1 MKQVALPA
9 RLTVKE
15 LGLAFGV
22 APAEVSKALLQ
33 LRILASI
40 NQNVE
45 FDTARLLAEQFGVEV
60 VREQPAAVTGVAAA
74 APAPDRS
81 PESTAALRPRPPVV
95 TVLGHVDH
103 GKTSLLDA
111 IRHTD
116 VAAGEAGGIT
126 QRIGATTVEWEGR
139 TLTVIDTPGHEAFTA
154 MRARGANVT
163 DVAVLVVAA
172 NDGIMPQTDEAIQ
185 HARAAGVPLIVA
197 INKMDLEDANPDRVK
212 QQLTERQLVVEEYG
226 GDVVAVPVSAR
237 TGMGIPHLLE
247 MILLVADLHEPRAD
261 PDRPAAGTVI
271 DAHLDR
277 GRGPLATVLVQSG
290 TLRLQDHLVVGAV
303 AGRVRA
309 MVDDHGRPQ
318 RAAGPSMPVEV
329 AGLPAIPR
337 AGDRFEVMAN
347 ERAARARAEALRL
360 AEGGSAA
367 PVRRAGLA
375 DLSRQGQGTVRVLDL
390 VVTADTH
397 GALEALRGVLLRF
410 SDPAVRLGIVL
421 EGVGPITEDD
431 VNLAAAAQ
439 AIVVGFNVRPDA
451 PARQVADRE
460 RVDVRTYDVVYHLT
474 EDIERAIR
482 GLHEP
487 TFEEIFS
494 GRAEVRA
501 RIRVPKTGFVAGS
514 HVVLGKVVRDAVVT
528 VRRDGREIHR
538 GRIASLRRFKDDVR
552 EVSEGYDCGIDLGD
566 YQDFEV
572 GDVLEVSVVQQRNA

>member
-1 MKQVALPA
+1 MKQVALPP

-15 LGLAFGV
+15 LGQAFGV

-33 LRILASI
+33 HRILASI
-40 NQNVE
+40 NQNLE
-45 FDTARLLAEQFGVEV
+45 FATARLLAEQFGVEV
-60 VREQPAAVTGVAAA
+60 VPEAAAQVTGVAAQG
-74 APAPDRS
+74 PVRS
-81 PESTAALRPRPPVV
+81 AGDEAQLTARPPVV

-111 IRHTD
+111 IRHTQ

-126 QRIGATTVEWEGR
+126 QRIGASTVTWEGR
-139 TLTVIDTPGHEAFTA
+139 SITFVDTPGHEAFTA

-197 INKMDLEDANPDRVK
+197 INKMDLDDANPDRVK

-237 TGMGIPHLLE
+237 SGEGIPHLLE
-247 MILLVADLHEPRAD
+247 MILLVADLLEPRAN
-261 PDRPAAGTVI
+261 PDRAAAGTVI

-277 GRGPLATVLVQSG
+277 GQGPLATVLVQDG
-290 TLRLQDHLVVGAV
+290 TLRLQDHLVVGTI

-309 MVDDHGRPQ
+309 MVDDHGRKV
-318 RAAGPSMPVEV
+318 RLAGPSQPVV
-329 AGLPAIPR
+329 ISGLPAVVR
-337 AGDRFEVMAN
+337 AGDRFEVVAG
-347 ERAARARAEALRL
+347 ERAARVL
-360 AEGGSAA
+360 AEGRRLATGGSQA
-367 PVRRAGLA
+367 PVRRMSLA
-375 DLSRQGQGTVRVLDL
+375 DLSRQGQGTVRDLGL
-390 VVTADTH
+390 VVKADSQ

-410 SDPAVRLGIVL
+410 ADPTVRLGIVL

-451 PARQVADRE
+451 NARQIADRAH
-460 RVDVRTYDVVYHLT
+460 VDVRTYDVVYHLS

-487 TFEEIFS
+487 TFEEVFS

-501 RIRVPKTGFVAGS
+501 RIRVPKSGFIAGS
-514 HVVLGKVVRDAVVT
+514 HVVEGRVVRDGVVS
-528 VRRDGREIHR
+528 VRRDGREVHR

-552 EVSEGYDCGIDLGD
+552 EVAEGYDCGIDLGD
-566 YQDFEV
+566 YQDFQE
-572 GDVLEVSVVQQRNA
+572 GDLLEVSVVQQRNA

>member
-1 MKQVALPA
+1 MKQVALPP

-15 LGLAFGV
+15 LGQAFGV

-33 LRILASI
+33 HRILASI
-40 NQNVE
+40 NQNLE
-45 FDTARLLAEQFGVEV
+45 FATARLLAEQFGVEV
-60 VREQPAAVTGVAAA
+60 VPAEPAAVTGVGGPSPGAGRALD
-74 APAPDRS
+74 PD
-81 PESTAALRPRPPVV
+81 AQLRPRPPVV

-111 IRHTD
+111 IRHSH

-139 TLTVIDTPGHEAFTA
+139 PITFIDTPGHEAFTA

-197 INKMDLEDANPDRVK
+197 INKIDLEDANPDRVK

-237 TGMGIPHLLE
+237 TGEGIPHLLE
-247 MILLVADLHEPRAD
+247 MILLVADLQDPRAD
-261 PDRPAAGTVI
+261 YDRPAEGTVI

-277 GRGPLATVLVQSG
+277 GRGPLATVLVQAG
-290 TLRLQDHLVVGAV
+290 TLSLQDHLVVGAI

-309 MVDDHGRPQ
+309 MVDDRGRSV
-318 RAAGPSMPVEV
+318 RSATPSQPVVV
-329 AGLPAIPR
+329 AGLPAVPR
-337 AGDRFEVMAN
+337 AGDRFEVVTG
-347 ERAARARAEALRL
+347 ERVARAL
-360 AEGGSAA
+360 AESREAGVASQA
-367 PVRRAGLA
+367 PVRRVSLA
-375 DLSRQGQGTVRVLDL
+375 DLSRQGQGTVRDLDL
-390 VVTADTH
+390 VVKADSQ
-397 GALEALRGVLLRF
+397 GALEALRSVLQRF
-410 SDPAVRLGIVL
+410 TDPAVRLGVVL
-421 EGVGPITEDD
+421 DGVGPITEDD
-431 VNLAAAAQ
+431 VNLAAAAS
-439 AIVVGFNVRPDA
+439 AIVVGFNVAPDA
-451 PARQVADRE
+451 NARAVADRE

-474 EDIERAIR
+474 EDIQRAIR

-487 TFEEIFS
+487 TFEEVFS

-514 HVVLGKVVRDAVVT
+514 HVVEGKIVRDGVVS

-538 GRIASLRRFKDDVR
+538 GRVASLRRFKDDVR
-552 EVSEGYDCGIDLGD
+552 EVAEGYDCGIDLGD